1 MKHNTTQ
8 KKQRTNKKKKSLS
21 KKQPARKPIFTEHD
35 YNSNDGMMTY
45 IWGPTLWHSL
55 HTISFNYP
63 VQPTLDQKKDY
74 YNFFL
79 SLENVLPCGKCRT
92 NFKQNIIDLP
102 FSMDV
107 MESRYTFSKYIYDL
121 HEHINEMLNK
131 KSALTYEM
139 VRDRYEMFRARCND
153 KSALKENGCVQ
164 PLAGIK
170 TKCILRV
177 VPKDTNVVSLDI
189 DANCYPK

>member
-1 MKHNTTQ
+1 MKHNTTH
-8 KKQRTNKKKKSLS
+8 KKSANKKKKTGSKKKTLS
-21 KKQPARKPIFTEHD
+21 KQLFTEQH
-35 YNSNDGMMTY
+35 YNSNDGMMTS

-63 VQPTLDQKKDY
+63 VQPTVTQKKDY

-92 NFKQNIIDLP
+92 NFKQNIIDVP
-102 FSMDV
+102 FNMDV
-107 MESRYTFSKYIYDL
+107 MESRYTFSKYVYDL
-121 HEHINEMLNK
+121 HEHINKMLHK
-131 KSALTYEM
+131 KSGLTYEM

-153 KSALKENGCVQ
+153 KSALEENGCVK

-177 VPKDTNVVSLDI
+177 VPKDTNVVSLEI
-189 DANCYPK
+189 DAKCIPK

>member
-1 MKHNTTQ
+1 MKHNTTH
-8 KKQRTNKKKKSLS
+8 KKSTNKKKKTATKKNTIS
-21 KKQPARKPIFTEHD
+21 KQLFTEQD
-35 YNSNDGMMTY
+35 YNSNDGMMTS

-63 VQPTLDQKKDY
+63 VQPTATQKKDY

-92 NFKQNIIDLP
+92 NFKQNIIDVP
-102 FSMDV
+102 FNMDV
-107 MESRYTFSKYIYDL
+107 MESRYTFSKYVYDL
-121 HEHINEMLNK
+121 HEHINKMLHK
-131 KSALTYEM
+131 KSGLTYEM

-153 KSALKENGCVQ
+153 KSTLEENGCVK

-177 VPKDTNVVSLDI
+177 VPKDTNVVSLEI
-189 DANCYPK
+189 DAKCIPK

>member
-8 KKQRTNKKKKSLS
+8 RKQRTNRKKKNIA
-21 KKQPARKPIFTEHD
+21 KKQSMQKRIFTEQD
-35 YNSNDGMMTY
+35 YNSNDGIMTS

-63 VQPTLDQKKDY
+63 VEPTTAQKKDY

-92 NFKQNIIDLP
+92 NFKQNIIDVP
-102 FSMDV
+102 FSMDI
-107 MESRYTFSKYIYDL
+107 METRYTFSKYIYYL
-121 HEHINEMLNK
+121 HEHINKMLNK
-131 KSALTYEM
+131 KSGLTYEM

-153 KSALKENGCVQ
+153 KSAMEENGCVQ

-177 VPKDTNVVSLDI
+177 VPKDTDVVSLDI
-189 DANCYPK
+189 DANCCPK

>member
-8 KKQRTNKKKKSLS
+8 KKQRTNKKKSLS
-21 KKQPARKPIFTEHD
+21 KKQSTRKPIFTEHD
-35 YNSNDGMMTY
+35 YNSNDGMMTS

-74 YNFFL
+74 YKFFL

-131 KSALTYEM
+131 KSGLTYEM

>member
-1 MKHNTTQ
+1 MKHNTTH
-8 KKQRTNKKKKSLS
+8 KKSANKKKKTGTKKNTIS
-21 KKQPARKPIFTEHD
+21 KQLFTEQD
-35 YNSNDGMMTY
+35 YNSNDGMMTS

-63 VQPTLDQKKDY
+63 VQPTATQKTDY

-92 NFKQNIIDLP
+92 NFKQNIIDVP
-102 FSMDV
+102 FNMDV
-107 MESRYTFSKYIYDL
+107 MESRYTFSKYVYDL
-121 HEHINEMLNK
+121 HEHINKMLHK
-131 KSALTYEM
+131 KSGLTYEM

-153 KSALKENGCVQ
+153 KSALEENGCVK

-177 VPKDTNVVSLDI
+177 VPKDTNVVSLEI
-189 DANCYPK
+189 DAKCIPK